1 MSENDRNGQESR
13 QNVGG
18 VPQGSR
24 VGKPMPSSDARAQAQ
39 RDRRVPPRP
48 RSASGQ
54 STGTAR
60 KSSGTSG
67 QTCIGTASVTRAATR
82 SGGQPARGAA
92 RSGMR
97 RPTPQR
103 TDWGA
108 ETSGAMKVVGKVCLR
123 MLAYLANILFDDTA
137 HRRCRRNNNG
147 LCVPILCQ

>member
-13 QNVGG
+13 QNAGQPCRQTYAFVRRKSS
-18 VPQGSR
+18 GSER
-24 VGKPMPSSDARAQAQ
+24 QKGSSA
-39 RDRRVPPRP
+39 P

-82 SGGQPARGAA
+82 SGTACTRSRTFRNATSDAAAHGLGRRDLGRDEGRGQGMPEDARLP
-92 RSGMR
+92 RQYS
-97 RPTPQR
+97 
-103 TDWGA
+103 
-108 ETSGAMKVVGKVCLR
+108 
-123 MLAYLANILFDDTA
+123 FDDTA